1 VIDCDARQNHYP
13 AGVAIVIEN
22 RRMKTKRKSSFSRI
36 VSIFTENFGLS
47 WSLSLVVVCFISL
60 VTCFAVYWF
69 IHSAPPR
76 VLTIT
81 SGPSGSTFERNAE
94 KYRTILAR
102 NGVTLNIIPS
112 QGSLENLQRLES
124 PTSRVDVG
132 FVQGGMVDDTNTLNL
147 ISLGNIAY
155 EPLLIFYRG
164 STNIRLLA
172 GLAGKRLAI
181 GSEGSGA
188 HSLALTLLQTNG
200 LTADGMTQ
208 LLDLDADAAA
218 QQLLEGTV
226 DAVFMMSDSASSQ
239 TMRTLLRSP
248 GVQLLSFEQADAYTR
263 RFNYLNKLRLP
274 EGSIDF
280 GKNLP
285 QQDVWLIGPT
295 VELVAR
301 PNLNAVVSDLLL
313 EAAQEVHGNASMLQ
327 NQGEF
332 PNPLE
337 HEFKISPDAGRYYKS
352 GKSFFYRE
360 FPFWIASLASR
371 ILVVFV
377 PLMLVLIPGLRLI
390 PAAYKWRIQLR
401 LYRWYRALLVL
412 ERELV
417 REITPAKREEIHQ
430 RLDEIEKAVKRIKVP
445 ASFADRFYGLR
456 GHIDYVR
463 EKLAK
468 LAS

>member
-1 VIDCDARQNHYP
+1 MNTARKFSLSRLP
-13 AGVAIVIEN
+13 AI
-22 RRMKTKRKSSFSRI
+22 FSD
-36 VSIFTENFGLS
+36 NFGLS
-47 WSLSLVVVCFISL
+47 WSLSLIVVCFISL
-60 VTCFAVYWF
+60 VTCCAIYWF

-76 VLTIT
+76 TLTIT
-81 SGPSGSTFERNAE
+81 SGPAGSTFERNAG
-94 KYRTILAR
+94 KYRAILAR
-102 NGVTLNIIPS
+102 NGVTLNILPS
-112 QGSLENLQRLES
+112 QGSLENLQRLEN

-132 FVQGGMVDDTNTLNL
+132 FVQGGVVDGTNGQNL

-164 STNIRLLA
+164 GSNVTLLS

-181 GSEGSGA
+181 GPVGSGT
-188 HSLALTLLQTNG
+188 HSLALILLQTNG
-200 LTADGMTQ
+200 LTADGVTR

-218 QQLLEGTV
+218 EQLLAGTV

-274 EGSIDF
+274 EGSLDF

-301 PNLNAVVSDLLL
+301 PNLNAAVSDLLL
-313 EAAQEVHGNASMLQ
+313 EAAREVHGNASMLQ
-327 NQGEF
+327 NQNEF
-332 PNPLE
+332 PNPVE
-337 HEFKISPDAGRYYKS
+337 HEFKISPDASRYYKS
-352 GKSFFYRE
+352 GKTFMYRE
-360 FPFWIASLASR
+360 LPFWIASLANR
-371 ILVVFV
+371 ILVAFI
-377 PLMLVLIPGLRLI
+377 PMMLVLIPGLRLI
-390 PAAYKWRIQLR
+390 PATYKWRIQLR

-412 ERELV
+412 ERELTG
-417 REITPAKREEIHQ
+417 EMTPAKRDEMHK

-463 EKLAK
+463 EMLAK
-468 LAS
+468 PRAFEKKL

>member
-1 VIDCDARQNHYP
+1 LDVIDCDARQNYYP
-13 AGVAIVIEN
+13 AGVAIVVEK
-22 RRMKTKRKSSFSRI
+22 RCMKTERKSGLSRI

-60 VTCFAVYWF
+60 VTCFAIYWF

-76 VLTIT
+76 ILTIT
-81 SGPSGSTFERNAE
+81 SGPPGSTFERNAG
-94 KYRTILAR
+94 KYRAILAR

-132 FVQGGMVDDTNTLNL
+132 FVQGGVADGTNTQNL

-164 STNIRLLA
+164 GTNIRLLS

-200 LTADGMTQ
+200 LTTDGVTK

-218 QQLLEGTV
+218 QQLLAGTV

-239 TMRTLLRSP
+239 TMRILLRSP
-248 GVQLLSFEQADAYTR
+248 GVELLSFEQADAYTR

-280 GKNLP
+280 SKNLP

-301 PNLNAVVSDLLL
+301 PNLNAAVSDLLL
-313 EAAQEVHGNASMLQ
+313 EAA
-327 NQGEF
+327 
-332 PNPLE
+332 
-337 HEFKISPDAGRYYKS
+337 
-352 GKSFFYRE
+352 
-360 FPFWIASLASR
+360 
-371 ILVVFV
+371 
-377 PLMLVLIPGLRLI
+377 
-390 PAAYKWRIQLR
+390 
-401 LYRWYRALLVL
+401 
-412 ERELV
+412 
-417 REITPAKREEIHQ
+417 
-430 RLDEIEKAVKRIKVP
+430 
-445 ASFADRFYGLR
+445 
-456 GHIDYVR
+456 
-463 EKLAK
+463 
-468 LAS
+468 

>member
-1 VIDCDARQNHYP
+1 
-13 AGVAIVIEN
+13 
-22 RRMKTKRKSSFSRI
+22 
-36 VSIFTENFGLS
+36 
-47 WSLSLVVVCFISL
+47 
-60 VTCFAVYWF
+60 
-69 IHSAPPR
+69 
-76 VLTIT
+76 
-81 SGPSGSTFERNAE
+81 
-94 KYRTILAR
+94 
-102 NGVTLNIIPS
+102 
-112 QGSLENLQRLES
+112 
-124 PTSRVDVG
+124 
-132 FVQGGMVDDTNTLNL
+132 
-147 ISLGNIAY
+147 
-155 EPLLIFYRG
+155 
-164 STNIRLLA
+164 
-172 GLAGKRLAI
+172 
-181 GSEGSGA
+181 
-188 HSLALTLLQTNG
+188 LLQTNG

>member
-1 VIDCDARQNHYP
+1 
-13 AGVAIVIEN
+13 
-22 RRMKTKRKSSFSRI
+22 M
-36 VSIFTENFGLS
+36 
-47 WSLSLVVVCFISL
+47 VCFISL

-76 VLTIT
+76 ILTIT
-81 SGPSGSTFERNAE
+81 SGPPGSTFERNAE

-164 STNIRLLA
+164 STNIRLLVRTGRKTA
-172 GLAGKRLAI
+172 GHRLRRKWSPFTGFDLASDQRPHGRW
-181 GSEGSGA
+181 
-188 HSLALTLLQTNG
+188 
-200 LTADGMTQ
+200 MTQ

-301 PNLNAVVSDLLL
+301 P
-313 EAAQEVHGNASMLQ
+313 
-327 NQGEF
+327 
-332 PNPLE
+332 
-337 HEFKISPDAGRYYKS
+337 I
-352 GKSFFYRE
+352 
-360 FPFWIASLASR
+360 
-371 ILVVFV
+371 
-377 PLMLVLIPGLRLI
+377 
-390 PAAYKWRIQLR
+390 
-401 LYRWYRALLVL
+401 
-412 ERELV
+412 
-417 REITPAKREEIHQ
+417 
-430 RLDEIEKAVKRIKVP
+430 
-445 ASFADRFYGLR
+445 
-456 GHIDYVR
+456 
-463 EKLAK
+463 
-468 LAS
+468 

>member
-1 VIDCDARQNHYP
+1 
-13 AGVAIVIEN
+13 
-22 RRMKTKRKSSFSRI
+22 MKTERKFSLSRI
-36 VSIFTENFGLS
+36 VAIFTENFGLS
-47 WSLSLVVVCFISL
+47 WSLSLIVVCFISL
-60 VTCFAVYWF
+60 ISCFAIYWF

-76 VLTIT
+76 ILTIT
-81 SGPSGSTFERNAE
+81 SGPPGSTFERNAE
-94 KYRTILAR
+94 KYRDILAR
-102 NGVTLNIIPS
+102 NGVTLEIIPS
-112 QGSLENLQRLES
+112 QGSLENLQRLEA

-132 FVQGGMVDDTNTLNL
+132 FVQGGVADGTNTQNL

-164 STNIRLLA
+164 NTNISLLS
-172 GLAGKRLAI
+172 GLAGKQLAI
-181 GSEGSGA
+181 GSVGSGT

-200 LTADGMTQ
+200 LTADGITQ
-208 LLDLDADAAA
+208 LLDLDANAAA
-218 QQLLEGTV
+218 KQLLAGTV

-239 TMRTLLRSP
+239 TMRMLLRSP
-248 GVQLLSFEQADAYTR
+248 GIQLLSFEQADAYTR

-274 EGSIDF
+274 EGFIDF

-285 QQDVWLIGPT
+285 GQDVWLIGPT

-301 PNLNAVVSDLLL
+301 PKLNAAVSDLLL
-313 EAAQEVHGNASMLQ
+313 EAAREVHGNASMLQ

-332 PNPLE
+332 PNPKE
-337 HEFKISPDAGRYYKS
+337 HEFRISPDASRYYKS
-352 GKSFFYRE
+352 GKTFLYRE
-360 FPFWIASLASR
+360 LPFWIASLANR
-371 ILVVFV
+371 ILVAFI
-377 PLMLVLIPGLRLI
+377 PMMLVLIPGLRLI
-390 PAAYKWRIQLR
+390 PATYKWRIQLR

-417 REITPAKREEIHQ
+417 REITPAKRKEMHE

-445 ASFADRFYGLR
+445 ASFADRFYVLR

-468 LAS
+468 LA